1 MNEDNVDLPSSRPTA
16 LGRILGDRPVALLV
30 RLVVLSLVVG
40 FFMQMFGLNV
50 QDLLQAADNV
60 FRSAFRDS
68 GAMLRSGVSYVLTGA
83 AIVVPLWL
91 LARLTGRRGRR

>member
-1 MNEDNVDLPSSRPTA
+1 MNGENFEQEPPRSPLE
-16 LGRILGDRPVALLV
+16 RILGDRPVALLI

-50 QDLLQAADNV
+50 QDLLQAASNV
-60 FRSAFRDS
+60 LHDAFRDS
-68 GAMLRSGVSYVLTGA
+68 GAMLRSGLSYVVTGA

-91 LARLTGRRGRR
+91 IARLTARRSRR